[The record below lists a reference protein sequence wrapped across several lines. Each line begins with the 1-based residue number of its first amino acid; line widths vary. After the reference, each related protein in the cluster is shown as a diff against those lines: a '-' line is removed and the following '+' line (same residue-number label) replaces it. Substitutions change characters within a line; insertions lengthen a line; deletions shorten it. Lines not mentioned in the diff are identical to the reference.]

1 MNYLFIFIG
10 IVLVGYFILYMVYRI
25 AFLRSEKPSSLF
37 TIKFTKEQ
45 EKKKNMILKELVSY
59 YKKDFEEVYIDSFDG
74 LKLYGKYYHLD
85 DKKPIV
91 ICFHGYKGNIYDNQ
105 IGIKKICFEN
115 DFNILMVNQRSH
127 GKSEGK
133 SISFGINERRDVQFW
148 VNYVAKRF
156 PKNKIILAGTSMGG
170 ASVLMASDLSLSSNV
185 CGIVADCPFSSP
197 LDVVKGYLVKKR
209 IPIKLGL
216 NLVCMSA
223 LLIGRFDLKSHDSL
237 SSIKKSKI
245 DILLIH
251 SEEDSVV
258 SCDNSRNLHDKSR
271 NNTTL
276 EVFTGA
282 DHGVSYLSDSER
294 YTKVFLDFVK
304 RVTK

>member
-1 MNYLFIFIG
+1 MIGVYIIIGLFI
-10 IVLVGYFILYMVYRI
+10 VGYFILYMVYRI

-37 TIKFTKEQ
+37 TIKFTSEQ
-45 EKKKNMILKELVSY
+45 EKKKNIILKELVGY
-59 YKKDFEEVYIDSFDG
+59 YKKPSEEIYIDSFDD

-85 DKKPIV
+85 DKSPIV
-91 ICFHGYKGNIYDNQ
+91 ICFHGYKGNMYDNQ

-115 DFNILMVNQRSH
+115 NFNLLMVNHRSH

-148 VNYVAKRF
+148 ANYMAKRF
-156 PKNKIILAGTSMGG
+156 PKNKIILVGTSMGG
-170 ASVLMASDLSLSSNV
+170 ASVLMASDLALPNNV
-185 CGIVADCPFSSP
+185 CGIIADCPFNSP
-197 LDVVKGYLVKKR
+197 LDVVRGYLTKKK
-209 IPIKLGL
+209 IPLNLGL
-216 NLVCMSA
+216 NIVCMSA
-223 LLIGRFDLKSHDSL
+223 LLVGRFNIKSHDSL
-237 SSIKKSKI
+237 SSVKKSKV

-258 SCDNSRNLHDKSR
+258 PCDCSKNIHDKSR

-276 EVFTGA
+276 EIFTGA

-294 YTKVFLDFVK
+294 YTKIFLNFVK

>member
-1 MNYLFIFIG
+1 MIGVYIIIGLFI
-10 IVLVGYFILYMVYRI
+10 VGYFILYMVYRT

-37 TIKFTKEQ
+37 TIKFTSEQ
-45 EKKKNMILKELVSY
+45 EKKKNIILKELVVY
-59 YKKDFEEVYIDSFDG
+59 YKKPSEEIFIDSFDD

-85 DKKPIV
+85 DKSPIV
-91 ICFHGYKGNIYDNQ
+91 ICFHGYKGNMYDNQ

-115 DFNILMVNQRSH
+115 NFNLLMVNHRSH

-148 VNYVAKRF
+148 ANYMAKRF
-156 PKNKIILAGTSMGG
+156 PKNKIILVGTSMGG
-170 ASVLMASDLSLSSNV
+170 ASVLMASDLALPNNV
-185 CGIVADCPFSSP
+185 CGIIADCPFNSP
-197 LDVVKGYLVKKR
+197 LDVVRGYLTKKK
-209 IPIKLGL
+209 IPLNLGL
-216 NLVCMSA
+216 NIVCMSA
-223 LLIGRFDLKSHDSL
+223 LLVGRFNIKSRDSL
-237 SSIKKSKI
+237 SSVKKSKV

-258 SCDNSRNLHDKSR
+258 PCDCSKNLHDKSR

-276 EVFTGA
+276 EIFTGA

-294 YTKVFLDFVK
+294 YTNIFLNFVK